1 MNSIRKLFVLAFL
14 ALSLLNSCQKID
26 LLDEESDDT
35 ETSASSVTR
44 SVKLV
49 AKTAD
54 KTNVFYPILVYAFDK
69 DGKVAGSTTITDSN
83 DNSSQLSLKKGQY
96 HITALS
102 IPNCYSV
109 PSNIADTKTKLPMPA
124 SGYASLPLMTGAA
137 DITVS
142 SSDQTANVMLGYRQ
156 AGISLT
162 ASGVPSDISEVT
174 VTLSSV
180 YTDMTLDGDMSGQTT
195 ATITCTKSTAEDN
208 SVIWTT
214 DKFYVYPSTNAH
226 PTITISM
233 AGGSTG
239 TVSYSHTYNASLFS
253 GTPYAFAAIYS
264 GGNGTDTS
272 DEEMTVNAEITTG
285 EWAEEITESFT
296 FGNPDNNHEELQPE
310 VAYISSVPSAGDI
323 WNGHVIATIDQD
335 ETYSNEYNVMLI
347 SLQGWTNVASAN
359 NEIYPTE
366 ALEIAETYEES
377 GPSGWC
383 IPSRADGVLLYISYS
398 DTDRNL
404 LLSTNITSC
413 GGTDIVVTNG
423 SSAARYLCE
432 DGTYTYSFKNS
443 IVSVAGAK
451 TKYYLRLVKYMK
463 FILRYME

>member
-49 AKTAD
+49 AKTSD

-264 GGNGTDTS
+264 GGNGTI
-272 DEEMTVNAEITTG
+272 MK
-285 EWAEEITESFT
+285 
-296 FGNPDNNHEELQPE
+296 
-310 VAYISSVPSAGDI
+310 
-323 WNGHVIATIDQD
+323 
-335 ETYSNEYNVMLI
+335 
-347 SLQGWTNVASAN
+347 
-359 NEIYPTE
+359 
-366 ALEIAETYEES
+366 
-377 GPSGWC
+377 
-383 IPSRADGVLLYISYS
+383 SYS
-398 DTDRNL
+398 RRLPIL
-404 LLSTNITSC
+404 LLFHQPAIY
-413 GGTDIVVTNG
+413 GTVM
-423 SSAARYLCE
+423 S
-432 DGTYTYSFKNS
+432 
-443 IVSVAGAK
+443 
-451 TKYYLRLVKYMK
+451 
-463 FILRYME
+463 